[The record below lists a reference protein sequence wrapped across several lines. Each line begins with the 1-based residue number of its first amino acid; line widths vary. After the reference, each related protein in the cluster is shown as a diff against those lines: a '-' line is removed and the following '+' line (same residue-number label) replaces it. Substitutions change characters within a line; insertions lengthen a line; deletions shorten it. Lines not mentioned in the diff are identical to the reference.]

1 MSGTWPRAIDASATG
16 QKVLV
21 EPGAGTL
28 FLQLSTGRVHFE
40 VELTVPQAR
49 AVIEAMTEAAREA
62 TSGGAA

>member
-1 MSGTWPRAIDASATG
+1 MSAPWPRAIDALFAW

-40 VELTVPQAR
+40 VELTVLQAQ